1 MYSKISKFQ
10 FSLRQQWVFSFILLI
25 SLVTLCVDS
34 YYRYTLSRLNHF
46 QSIRLSAESF
56 YNHLENKETTNT
68 NLEQPD
74 IFEKFTFFQTQP
86 NIIVTST
93 NIKKI
98 SFPISSKFEQET
110 SFSITQLSGQPTLL
124 GNQVLIKLYSN
135 QRYQNLSKIKFLKNS
150 TVTQKFGIFISQLAK
165 SCGQRT
171 LVVGLANGKWFQIDA
186 KNVWSCKSLPKD
198 NRYLYT
204 IFVGL
209 ILFYIFHLG
218 YFQISRL
225 EGLTENLKN
234 LATHGGSELIE
245 TKGPKE
251 IKNLTLEINRFLEN
265 ERTRLEE
272 RAGILSAVSHD
283 LGTVAT
289 RLNLRSQVH
298 LNSDSNT
305 LFSKDIKYMT
315 EMVDGILSYTRNEM
329 ENEPRSRVSLR
340 SHVEA
345 IVLDYQDLSKAVS
358 FFEPQPLEWQTTN
371 VSIIPRTRGKLRLDK
386 SEKRQFFILIQPNSI
401 RRAIENLIENAL
413 KYGGRAEVSL
423 NINKKT
429 VNIVVKSP
437 STNAKED
444 IEKLITPFVRGRNSG
459 KFQGVGLGLSIVE
472 NIAKK
477 HGGTL
482 KLVKLENIFSATINL
497 PTKPENL

>member
-1 MYSKISKFQ
+1 MYIKIQKYQ
-10 FSLRQQWVFSFILLI
+10 ISLQQQWVLSFILLI
-25 SLVTLCVDS
+25 SLTTLCVDS
-34 YYRYTLSRLNHF
+34 YYRYTLKRLNHF
-46 QSIRLSAESF
+46 QSIKLSAEIF
-56 YNHLENKETTNT
+56 YNHLSKQTSNGRFS
-68 NLEQPD
+68 QP
-74 IFEKFTFFQTQP
+74 EKFGEFTFYETQP
-86 NIIVTST
+86 NITLTST

-110 SFSITQLSGQPTLL
+110 SLSITQLTDQYPVL
-124 GNQVLIKLYSN
+124 GEKVLIKLYSN
-135 QRYQNLSKIKFLKNS
+135 QRFQKLSKIKFLENS
-150 TVTQKFGIFISQLAK
+150 TVNQKFGIFISQLAK

-171 LVVGLANGKWFQIDA
+171 LVIGLTNGKWFQIDA
-186 KNVWSCKSLPKD
+186 KNVWSCGSLPKD

-204 IFVGL
+204 IFIGL

-218 YFQISRL
+218 YFQISRIEYL
-225 EGLTENLKN
+225 KENLKD
-234 LATHGGSELIE
+234 LATHGGSEPIE
-245 TKGPKE
+245 TSGPKE
-251 IKNLTLEINRFLEN
+251 IKNLSLEINRFLEN
-265 ERTRLEE
+265 ERIQLEE
-272 RAGILSAVSHD
+272 RATLLSAVSHD

-289 RLNLRSQVH
+289 RLNLRAQVH
-298 LNSDSNT
+298 LDSDSNT

-329 ENEPRSRVSLR
+329 EDELRSRVSLR

-345 IVLDYQDLSKAVS
+345 IVLDYQDLSKAVT
-358 FFEPQPLEWQTTN
+358 FIEPQPLEWQSTN
-371 VSIIPRTRGKLRLDK
+371 VSILPKTKERLRLDK

-423 NINKKT
+423 SISKKT
-429 VNIVVKSP
+429 VSIVVKSP

-444 IEKLITPFVRGRNSG
+444 IEKLTIPFIRGRTSG

-482 KLVKLENIFSATINL
+482 KLAKLENAFSATINL
-497 PTKPENL
+497 PAKPENL